1 VGEDYLGSAV
11 TVGSGVPLNTL
22 YQASKAQGKV
32 FVGGTAATVV
42 PAGGYFQGAGHS
54 ALSPT
59 FGLLADNTLGMF
71 ASMLSSVPLLIQYAQ
86 KYMSSPL
93 MESTGVLIARKM
105 QIVSVPNTSQLGY
118 HPELDSLLGDER
130 WGGGK
135 LGRYHVSDV

>member
-1 VGEDYLGSAV
+1 MGKDNLGSAV

-71 ASMLSSVPLLIQYAQ
+71 SSTLSSFPFLIQYA
-86 KYMSSPL
+86 
-93 MESTGVLIARKM
+93 
-105 QIVSVPNTSQLGY
+105 
-118 HPELDSLLGDER
+118 
-130 WGGGK
+130 
-135 LGRYHVSDV
+135 